1 MKQLFCIFFLFYTF
15 VYSQE
20 LIRNPSFED
29 NQRCPSLS
37 GTTRF
42 DMVDFWDITY
52 QNPDPTLTYF
62 GSYYFNK
69 CDSDTNVICL
79 RNSSVPLSLL
89 GYSYAYKGNAYVGI
103 YTFNNSNE
111 DFVKTRRLF
120 ISQQLKTN
128 LDAEAKYDVSMFV
141 SFADNYNVFNNSLH
155 VLFSPTFTFFLT
167 DFIGGGAINL
177 SDFHPQV
184 KFEDYGYQLNV
195 VNGWQEV
202 NGSFVADGSERFIT
216 IGNFKNNNESDTST
230 WGFGQPNG
238 YCGWNWGASFY
249 FIDDVSLTLGIDAGK
264 DTVIC
269 TTENKNLPL
278 KASAGWQHY
287 TWYLQGNAIDT
298 GRAITIN
305 IPGTYIVKG
314 TVDSLPNYAKYDT
327 VVVSAT
333 TLSNAFYASTVT
345 ADTTICT
352 GTQAALRIYPTQNNF
367 TYEWSNG
374 ATSQT
379 TNIQDSGTYS
389 VRIYES
395 NCYKTEHTHVSFFDQ
410 QALLDSAQIHL
421 TNLNHIITANPG
433 FTKYTWS
440 TGDTTK
446 QISISASAL
455 KAGWLRLSAYT
466 SDGCLVHDSVFVNYQ
481 ELPIIIPNPQQS
493 GKGNVF
499 TILNLPSNSLVYVY
513 DHLGKQVLQSTNYSN
528 NFVLDFTASALY
540 YYKIVL
546 SNGEVINGKV
556 FVV

>member
-1 MKQLFCIFFLFYTF
+1 
-15 VYSQE
+15 VP
-20 LIRNPSFED
+20 NNSFGISNAHIGD
-29 NQRCPSLS
+29 
-37 GTTRF
+37 
-42 DMVDFWDITY
+42 
-52 QNPDPTLTYF
+52 
-62 GSYYFNK
+62 
-69 CDSDTNVICL
+69 
-79 RNSSVPLSLL
+79 
-89 GYSYAYKGNAYVGI
+89 AYIGI
-103 YTFNNSNE
+103 YTYNHDSE
-111 DFVKTRRLF
+111 SFVKTLRQFATQEL
-120 ISQQLKTN
+120 QNN
-128 LDAEAKYDVSMFV
+128 LNADAKYDVSMFV
-141 SFADNYNVFNNSLH
+141 SFADNYKVFNNSLH
-155 VLFSPTFTFFLT
+155 VLFSPNFNYFLT

-177 SDFHPQV
+177 ADFHPQV

-195 VNGWQEV
+195 VNGWQEIK
-202 NGSFVADGSERFIT
+202 GSFVADGSERFIT
-216 IGNFKNNNESDTST
+216 IGNFKNNNESDTTT
-230 WGFGQPNG
+230 WGLGQPNG
-238 YCGWNWGASFY
+238 YCNHTWSHSFY

-269 TTENKNLPL
+269 NSDNNSLAL

-287 TWYLQGNAIDT
+287 HWYLQGNNASIDT
-298 GRAITIN
+298 GRGILIHT
-305 IPGTYIVKG
+305 PGTYIVKG

-395 NCYKTEHTHVSFFDQ
+395 NCYKTEHTHVSFFEQ
-410 QALLDSAQIHL
+410 QDLLDSTSLHL
-421 TNLNHIITANPG
+421 TNLNHTITANDG
-433 FTKYTWS
+433 FTQYTWS

-556 FVV
+556 FVE

>member
-1 MKQLFCIFFLFYTF
+1 MAHY
-15 VYSQE
+15 
-20 LIRNPSFED
+20 
-29 NQRCPSLS
+29 
-37 GTTRF
+37 
-42 DMVDFWDITY
+42 
-52 QNPDPTLTYF
+52 
-62 GSYYFNK
+62 
-69 CDSDTNVICL
+69 
-79 RNSSVPLSLL
+79 
-89 GYSYAYKGNAYVGI
+89 GNAYVGI
-103 YTFNNSNE
+103 YTFNNYLE
-111 DFVKTRRLF
+111 DTYKTRRLF
-120 ISQQLKTN
+120 VSQELRSN
-128 LDAEAKYDVSMFV
+128 LTYESKYDVSMFV
-141 SFADNYNVFNNSLH
+141 SFADNENVFNNSLQ
-155 VLFSPTFTFFLT
+155 VLFSPEFTFFLT

-177 SDFHPQV
+177 ADFHPQV

-195 VNGWQEV
+195 VNGWQEIK
-202 NGSFVADGSERFIT
+202 GSFIADGSERFIT
-216 IGNFKNNNESDTST
+216 IGNFKNNNESDTTT
-230 WGFGQPNG
+230 WGLGQSNM
-238 YCGWNWGASFY
+238 YCGWTWSHSFY

-269 TTENKNLPL
+269 TSDNNSLAL

-287 TWYLQGNAIDT
+287 HWYLQGNNVSIDT
-298 GRAITIN
+298 GRGILIHT
-305 IPGTYIVKG
+305 PGTYIVKG

-327 VVVSAT
+327 IVVNPSNLSA
-333 TLSNAFYASTVT
+333 AFYAAHATS
-345 ADTTICT
+345 DTTICT

-374 ATSQT
+374 AKSQT
-379 TNIQDSGTYS
+379 TIIQDSGTYS

-433 FTKYTWS
+433 FTQYTWS

-455 KAGWLRLSAYT
+455 KAGWLGLSAYT
-466 SDGCLVHDSVFVNYQ
+466 NDGCLVHDSVFVNYQ

-493 GKGNVF
+493 GKGNEF
-499 TILNLPSNSLVYVY
+499 TILNLPSNSQVYLY

-556 FVV
+556 FVE